1 MQSVQAVAIIIGKGG
16 RGIQHGHSIRGLKL
30 SMVPIDLFSEYPYDE
45 SDPPVNRL
53 AKPARSR
60 TPYKVTF
67 L

>member
-16 RGIQHGHSIRGLKL
+16 RGIQHGHSKGLKL